1 MSQVKYMTSDTVIV
15 LTLEREGA
23 IRAWRMLA
31 GPTNSIK
38 GEHTPLIA
46 WRSLK
51 TDVPLSTNDL

>member
-1 MSQVKYMTSDTVIV
+1 MRQVKYMTSDTVIV

-46 WRSLK
+46 RRSLQ
-51 TDVPLSTNDL
+51 TDVPPFTNGL